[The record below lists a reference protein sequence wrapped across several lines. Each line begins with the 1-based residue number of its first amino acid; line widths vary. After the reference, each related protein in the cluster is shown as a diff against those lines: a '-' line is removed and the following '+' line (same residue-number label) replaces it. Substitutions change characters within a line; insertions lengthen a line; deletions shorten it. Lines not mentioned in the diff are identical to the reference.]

1 MVVQRLAI
9 GDVIFDRG
17 AEGLAALVCVERF
30 AVCQPH
36 HVSEGGEAGEL

>member
-1 MVVQRLAI
+1 MVQRLAI